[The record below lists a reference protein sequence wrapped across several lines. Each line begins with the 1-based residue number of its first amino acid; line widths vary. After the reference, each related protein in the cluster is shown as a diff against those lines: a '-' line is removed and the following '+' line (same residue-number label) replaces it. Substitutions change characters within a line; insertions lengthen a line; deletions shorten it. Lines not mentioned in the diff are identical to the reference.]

1 MSSGHLES
9 HRPVLEA
16 TYHKMMVQ
24 TPPERR
30 LEAVRAVSKLL
41 GESSGLLSLT
51 WLGEAEEDGAND
63 MALVIM

>member
-1 MSSGHLES
+1 M
-9 HRPVLEA
+9 EA